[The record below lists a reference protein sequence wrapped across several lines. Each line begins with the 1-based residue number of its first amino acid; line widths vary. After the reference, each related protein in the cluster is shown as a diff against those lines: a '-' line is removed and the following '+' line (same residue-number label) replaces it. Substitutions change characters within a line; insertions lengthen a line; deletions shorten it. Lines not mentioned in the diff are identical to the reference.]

1 VPIATQ
7 AGGVLMSA
15 SRYSPRDIEP
25 KWQDRWEKAGL
36 YRAVEDPSREKFY
49 CLEMFPYPSGD
60 LHMGHM
66 RNYAIGDAY
75 ARFLR
80 MKGLNVLYPMGYDA
94 FGLPA
99 ENAAITRKV
108 DPGKW
113 TKSSIKRMVDVQKRM
128 GLSYDWSRTLA
139 TCEPEYYRWNQWIFL
154 KFMEKGLAYRKSAP
168 VNWCPSCQTVL
179 ANEQVEGGGC
189 WRCHSTVQKKDLKQW
204 FFKITA
210 YADELL
216 EDLEHLEDWPERV
229 KTMQKNWIGRSEGA
243 EIDFKV
249 VDSDQVISTFTTRPD
264 TVFGITYMVLAAEHP
279 LVEELVKG
287 CKSADGVRKFVKKAQ
302 EKTLIERTDETREKE
317 GVDTGRT
324 FVNPA
329 TGEKFPIYVADYV
342 VMEYGTGA
350 VMGVPAHDQRD
361 FEFARKYGLP
371 VRVVIQDDTG
381 LLTGNTMTQ
390 AYVESGVM
398 VNSGPFDGRPNRE
411 AMPDFVS
418 YMEEKGWG
426 REALSYRL
434 RDWLISRQRYWGT
447 PIPIIYCSQCGEV
460 PVPEAD
466 LPVIL
471 PSDVEFTGEGNPLE
485 TSETFLNVACPNCS
499 GPARRETDTM
509 DTFIDSSWYPF
520 RYTDPAYDKAP
531 FDPAKAAY
539 WMPVDQYIGGIE
551 HAILHLLY
559 ARFFTKG
566 LRDLGLTDANEPF
579 KRLLTQGMVIKDGA
593 KMSKSMGNVVPADE
607 MMERYGADT
616 ARVFILFASPPERE
630 LEWSDQGVDG
640 SYRFLNRVHRLVM
653 ENLSLFADVAG
664 VTGQGDQN
672 VRSLIRVRH
681 KAVQKVR
688 EDIERRFQFNTAISA
703 IMELVNEIQR
713 FIAGNGTKGEG
724 AASAVSDALR
734 TTILL
739 LAPFAPHLAEELW
752 EAAGHGESVFKCQWP
767 SYDQELV
774 VSEMVQMVVQVNGK
788 VRARFESPPETP
800 KESLEKT
807 ALGMPRVQE
816 LIEGKEVVK
825 IVVIPGRLVSIVV
838 K

>member
-1 VPIATQ
+1 
-7 AGGVLMSA
+7 MSA
-15 SRYSPRDIEP
+15 SKYSPLDIEP
-25 KWQDRWEKAGL
+25 KWQKRWEETGL
-36 YRAVEDPSREKFY
+36 YRSVEDPSREKFY

-108 DPGKW
+108 NPGQW
-113 TKSSIKRMVDVQKRM
+113 TRTSINRMIKVQKKM
-128 GLSYDWSRTLA
+128 GLSYDWDRTLA

-179 ANEQVEGGGC
+179 ANEQVEQGGC
-189 WRCHSTVQKKDLKQW
+189 WRCHTIVQKKNLKQW
-204 FFKITA
+204 FLKITA

-216 EDLEHLEDWPERV
+216 DDLEHLDDWPERV
-229 KTMQKNWIGRSEGA
+229 KTMQRNWIGRSAGA

-249 VDSDQVISTFTTRPD
+249 TGSDHAISTFTTRPD
-264 TVFGITYMVLAAEHP
+264 TVFGITYMVMAPEHP
-279 LVEELVKG
+279 LVDELVDG
-287 CKSADGVRKFVKKAQ
+287 TERADMVREFVREVQ
-302 EKTLIERTDETREKE
+302 EKTFIERTDETREKE

-324 FVNPA
+324 FINPA
-329 TGEKFPIYVADYV
+329 TGEEFPIYVADYV
-342 VMEYGTGA
+342 VMEYGTGS

-371 VRVVIQDDTG
+371 VRVVIQDGTG
-381 LLTGNTMTQ
+381 ALSDNTMSE
-390 AYVESGVM
+390 AYVEDGVM
-398 VNSGPFDGRPNRE
+398 VNSGPFDGMPNKK
-411 AMPDFVS
+411 AMPGFIS
-418 YMEEKGWG
+418 YMEERGWG
-426 REALSYRL
+426 RAALSYRL

-447 PIPIIYCSQCGEV
+447 PIPIIYCDECGTV
-460 PVPEAD
+460 PVPEED

-471 PSDVEFTGEGNPLE
+471 PSDVEFSGEGNPLE
-485 TSETFLNVACPNCS
+485 TSKTFLNVKCPTCNR
-499 GPARRETDTM
+499 PARRETDTM

-531 FDPAKAAY
+531 FDQVKAAY

-593 KMSKSMGNVVPADE
+593 KMSKSMGNVVPAEE
-607 MMERYGADT
+607 MMSRYGADT
-616 ARVFILFASPPERE
+616 ARIFILFASPPEKE
-630 LEWSDQGVDG
+630 LEWSDHGVEG
-640 SYRFLNRVHRLVM
+640 AYRFLNRVHRLVM
-653 ENLSLFADVAG
+653 ENLTLFAGEPGASG
-664 VTGQGDQN
+664 KGDEN
-672 VRSLIRVRH
+672 VRSLVHNRH
-681 KAVQKVR
+681 RTVQKVVG
-688 EDIERRFQFNTAISA
+688 DIERRFQFNTAISA
-703 IMELVNEIQR
+703 IMELVNETLK
-713 FIAGNGTKGEG
+713 FIASNGTAGEG
-724 AASAVSDALR
+724 GAEAASDAIK

-752 EAAGHGESVFKCQWP
+752 EAVGHTESVFKSEWP

-788 VRARFESPPETP
+788 VRARFEAPPDSP
-800 KESLEKT
+800 KGSLEKT
-807 ALGMPRVQE
+807 ALAMPRVQE
-816 LIEGKEVVK
+816 LIEGKDVAK
-825 IVVIPGRLVSIVV
+825 IVVVPGRLVSIVV

>member
-1 VPIATQ
+1 
-7 AGGVLMSA
+7 MSTP
-15 SRYSPRDIEP
+15 RYSPREIEP
-25 KWQDRWEKAGL
+25 KWQDLWESTGL
-36 YRAVEDPSREKFY
+36 YRSVEDPEREKFY

-80 MKGLNVLYPMGYDA
+80 MKGFNVLYPMGYDA

-108 DPGKW
+108 DPGQW
-113 TKSSIKRMVDVQKRM
+113 TRSSIERMKHVQRRM
-128 GLSYDWSRTLA
+128 GLSYDWNRTLA

-189 WRCHSTVQKKDLKQW
+189 WRCHTTVLKKDLKQW

-216 EDLEHLEDWPERV
+216 EDLERLDDWPERV
-229 KTMQKNWIGRSEGA
+229 KVMQKNWIGRSVGA

-249 VDSDQVISTFTTRPD
+249 TGSDQMISTFTTRPD
-264 TVFGITYMVLAAEHP
+264 TVFGITYMVLAAEHS
-279 LVEELVKG
+279 LVELLVHG
-287 CKSADGVRKFVKKAQ
+287 TDRAEAVMAFVEEAK
-302 EKTLIERTDETREKE
+302 EKTLIERTDETLEKK
-317 GVDTGRT
+317 GIDTGRT

-329 TGEKFPIYVADYV
+329 TGEEFPIYVADYV

-371 VRVVIQDDTG
+371 VRVVIQDPT
-381 LLTGNTMTQ
+381 LSLREETMAE
-390 AYVESGVM
+390 AYVEDGTM

-411 AMPDFVS
+411 AMPDFIN
-418 YMEEKGWG
+418 YMEDNGWG
-426 REALSYRL
+426 RGAVGYRL

-447 PIPIIYCSQCGEV
+447 PIPIIYCDRCGEV
-460 PVPEAD
+460 PVPEED
-466 LPVIL
+466 LPVLL
-471 PSDVEFTGEGNPLE
+471 PTDVQFSGEGNPLA
-485 TSETFLNVACPNCS
+485 TSKTFLEVSCPVCRE
-499 GPARRETDTM
+499 PARRETDTM

-520 RYTDPAYDKAP
+520 RYTDPSYDKAP
-531 FDPAKAAY
+531 FDQAKAAY

-566 LRDLGLTDANEPF
+566 LRDLGLTDADEPF
-579 KRLLTQGMVIKDGA
+579 RRLLTQGMVIKDGA
-593 KMSKSMGNVVPADE
+593 KMSKSMGNVVPAEE

-616 ARVFILFASPPERE
+616 ARVFILFASPPEKE
-630 LEWSDQGVDG
+630 LEWSDQGVEG
-640 SYRFLNRVHRLVM
+640 SYRFLNRVFRLVM
-653 ENLSLFADVAG
+653 ENLSLFSAEPERAVED
-664 VTGQGDQN
+664 DEN
-672 VRSLIRVRH
+672 SRSLIRLRH
-681 KAVQKVR
+681 KTVKKVS

-713 FIAGNGTKGEG
+713 FIAGNGLNGAGGAG
-724 AASAVSDALR
+724 AAAEAIR
-734 TTILL
+734 ATILL
-739 LAPFAPHLAEELW
+739 IAPFAPHLAEELW
-752 EAAGHGESVFKCQWP
+752 EATGHHKSIFLQQWP
-767 SYDQELV
+767 TFDPELA

-788 VRARFESPPETP
+788 VRARFEAPPDTTREV
-800 KESLEKT
+800 LQDA
-807 ALGMPRVQE
+807 ALAIPRVRE
-816 LIEGKEVVK
+816 MTEGKEVLK
-825 IVVIPGRLVSIVV
+825 VVVVPGRLVSIVIR
-838 K
+838 

>member
-1 VPIATQ
+1 
-7 AGGVLMSA
+7 MST
-15 SRYSPRDIEP
+15 SRYSPREIEP
-25 KWQDRWEKAGL
+25 KWQKHWEETGL
-36 YRAVEDPSREKFY
+36 YRSVEDPSREKFY

-99 ENAAITRKV
+99 ENAAITRNV
-108 DPGKW
+108 DPGQW
-113 TKSSIKRMVDVQKRM
+113 TRSSINRMMDVQKRM
-128 GLSYDWSRTLA
+128 GLSYDWDRTLA

-154 KFMEKGLAYRKSAP
+154 KFLEKGLAYRESAP

-189 WRCHSTVQKKDLKQW
+189 WRCHSIVQKKDLKQW
-204 FFKITA
+204 FFRITS

-229 KTMQKNWIGRSEGA
+229 KTMQRNWIGRSVGA
-243 EIDFKV
+243 EIDFAV
-249 VDSDQVISTFTTRPD
+249 TGSDLVISTFTTRPD

-279 LVEELVKG
+279 LIETLI
-287 CKSADGVRKFVKKAQ
+287 DGTDRGDEVRQFVREVQ
-302 EKTLIERTDETREKE
+302 GKTFIERTDDTREKE

-324 FVNPA
+324 FINPA
-329 TGEKFPIYVADYV
+329 TGEEYPIFVADYV

-361 FEFARKYGLP
+361 FEFARKYDLP
-371 VRVVIQDDTG
+371 VRVVIQDETG
-381 LLTGNTMTQ
+381 KLDGGAMAQ
-390 AYVESGVM
+390 AYVDDGIM
-398 VNSGPFDGRPNRE
+398 ANSGPFDGRPNRE
-411 AMPDFVS
+411 AMPEFIS
-418 YMEEKGWG
+418 YMEKRGWG
-426 REALSYRL
+426 RPALSYRL

-447 PIPIIYCSQCGEV
+447 PIPVIYCGDCGTV

-485 TSETFLNVACPNCS
+485 TSETFLHVKCPACA

-531 FDPAKAAY
+531 FDQAKAAY

-566 LRDLGLTDANEPF
+566 LRDLGLTEADEPF

-607 MMERYGADT
+607 MMDRYGADT
-616 ARVFILFASPPERE
+616 ARVFILFASPPEKE
-630 LEWSDQGVDG
+630 LEWSDQGVEG
-640 SYRFLNRVHRLVM
+640 SYRFLSRVYRLVM
-653 ENLSLFADVAG
+653 ENLSLFEAEDGDAGDADE
-664 VTGQGDQN
+664 N
-672 VRSLIRVRH
+672 IRSLVHVQHRT
-681 KAVQKVR
+681 VQKVG
-688 EDIERRFQFNTAISA
+688 EDIARRFQFNTAISA
-703 IMELVNEIQR
+703 IMELVNEIQK
-713 FIAGNGTKGEG
+713 FISGNGTRLAGG
-724 AASAVSDALR
+724 MSAAAEALE

-752 EAAGHGESVFKCQWP
+752 EATGHDESVSSSRWP
-767 SYDQELV
+767 AFDPGLV

-788 VRARFESPPETP
+788 VRAKFEAAPDTP
-800 KESLEKT
+800 KEVLEETAISL
-807 ALGMPRVQE
+807 PRVRE
-816 LIEGKEVVK
+816 LTEGNEVVK
-825 IVVIPGRLVSIVV
+825 IVVVPGRLVSIVV

>member
-1 VPIATQ
+1 
-7 AGGVLMSA
+7 MST
-15 SRYSPRDIEP
+15 SKYSPRDIEP
-25 KWQDRWEKAGL
+25 KWQDRWEETGL
-36 YRAVEDPSREKFY
+36 YRSVEDPSREKFY

-99 ENAAITRKV
+99 ENAAITRKI
-108 DPGKW
+108 DPGLW
-113 TKSSIKRMVDVQKRM
+113 TRSSINRMMEVQKRM

-154 KFMEKGLAYRKSAP
+154 KFMEKGLAYRESAP

-204 FFKITA
+204 FFRITA

-216 EDLEHLEDWPERV
+216 DDLERLDDWPERV

-243 EIDFKV
+243 EIDFKITG
-249 VDSDQVISTFTTRPD
+249 SDRVISTFTTRPD
-264 TVFGITYMVLAAEHP
+264 TVFGISYMVLAAEHP
-279 LVEELVKG
+279 LVEELVDG
-287 CKSADGVRKFVKKAQ
+287 TERADRVREFVRGVQ

-317 GVDTGRT
+317 GIDTGRT
-324 FVNPA
+324 FINPA
-329 TGEKFPIYVADYV
+329 TGEEFPIYVADYV

-361 FEFARKYGLP
+361 FEFAKKYDLP
-371 VRVVIQDDTG
+371 VLVVIQDEAKALNGDS
-381 LLTGNTMTQ
+381 MTE
-390 AYVESGVM
+390 AYVEDGVM

-411 AMPDFVS
+411 AMPGFVS
-418 YMEEKGWG
+418 HMEENGWG
-426 REALSYRL
+426 RAAVSYRL

-447 PIPIIYCSQCGEV
+447 PIPVIYCNECGML
-460 PVPEAD
+460 PVPDED

-471 PSDVEFTGEGNPLE
+471 PSDVEFSGEGNPLE
-485 TSETFLNVACPNCS
+485 TSETFMQVPCPGCS

-593 KMSKSMGNVVPADE
+593 KMSKSMGNVVPAEE

-616 ARVFILFASPPERE
+616 ARIFILFASPPEKE
-630 LEWSDQGVDG
+630 LEWSDKGVEG

-653 ENLSLFADVAG
+653 ENLSLFADEPGKA
-664 VTGQGDQN
+664 GQGDEK
-672 VRSLIRVRH
+672 VRSLVRTRH
-681 KAVQKVR
+681 RTVQKVV
-688 EDIERRFQFNTAISA
+688 EDIEKRFQFNTAISA
-703 IMELVNEIQR
+703 IMELVNETQK
-713 FIAGNGTKGEG
+713 FITGNGTAGEG
-724 AASAVSDALR
+724 GALAASDAIR
-734 TTILL
+734 TVVLL

-752 EAAGHGESVFKCQWP
+752 EATGRSESVFKSEWP
-767 SYDQELV
+767 SYDQDLV

-788 VRARFESPPETP
+788 VRARFEAPPETA
-800 KESLEKT
+800 KETLEET
-807 ALGMPRVQE
+807 ALAMPRVQE
-816 LIEGKEVVK
+816 FTKGKEIVKVV
-825 IVVIPGRLVSIVV
+825 VVPGRLISIVV

>member
-1 VPIATQ
+1 MQ
-7 AGGVLMSA
+7 AGGIRMST

-25 KWQDRWEKAGL
+25 KWQDRWEKTGL
-36 YRAVEDPSREKFY
+36 YKSVEDPAREKFY

-99 ENAAITRKV
+99 ENAAITRNI
-108 DPGKW
+108 DPAQW
-113 TKSSIKRMVDVQKRM
+113 TRTSIQRMMEVQKRM
-128 GLSYDWSRTLA
+128 GLSYDWNRTLA

-168 VNWCPSCQTVL
+168 VNWCPSCKTVL
-179 ANEQVEGGGC
+179 ANEQVEGGSC
-189 WRCHSTVQKKDLKQW
+189 WRCHSTVERKDLKQW
-204 FFKITA
+204 FLKITA

-216 EDLEHLEDWPERV
+216 EDLESLEDWPERV

-249 VDSDQVISTFTTRPD
+249 EGTGQVISTFTTRPD

-279 LVEELVKG
+279 LVEDLVKG
-287 CKSADGVRKFVKKAQ
+287 TGSADRVRKFIRQVQKKS
-302 EKTLIERTDETREKE
+302 LIERTDETREKE
-317 GVDTGRT
+317 GIDTGRT
-324 FVNPA
+324 FINPA
-329 TGEKFPIYVADYV
+329 TGEAFPIFVADYV

-361 FEFARKYGLP
+361 FEFARKYDLP
-371 VRVVIQDDTG
+371 VRVVIQDEKGG
-381 LLTGNTMTQ
+381 LSGDTMTQ
-390 AYVESGVM
+390 AYIDDGVM

-411 AMPDFVS
+411 AMSDFID
-418 YMEEKGWG
+418 YMEKNGWG
-426 REALSYRL
+426 RAALSYRL

-447 PIPIIYCSQCGEV
+447 PIPIIYCEKCGQV
-460 PVPEAD
+460 PVPED
-466 LPVIL
+466 ELPVVL
-471 PSDVEFTGEGNPLE
+471 PTDVEFSGEGNPLE
-485 TSETFLNVACPNCS
+485 TSSTFLNVPCPSCS

-520 RYTDPAYDKAP
+520 RYTDPTYDKAP
-531 FDPAKAAY
+531 FDPQKAAY

-566 LRDLGLTDANEPF
+566 LRDLGLTDADEPF
-579 KRLLTQGMVIKDGA
+579 RRLLTQGMVIKDGA
-593 KMSKSMGNVVPADE
+593 KMSKSMGNVVPAEE

-616 ARVFILFASPPERE
+616 ARVFILFASPPEKE
-630 LEWSDQGVDG
+630 LEWSDQGVEG
-640 SYRFLNRVHRLVM
+640 SFRFLSRVHRLVM
-653 ENLSLFADVAG
+653 ENISTLTEASGAMGSGDAG
-664 VTGQGDQN
+664 VSSL
-672 VRSLIRVRH
+672 VRTRH
-681 KAVQKVR
+681 RTVQKVG
-688 EDIERRFQFNTAISA
+688 EDIALRFQFNTAISA

-713 FIAGNGTKGEG
+713 SIAGKSP
-724 AASAVSDALR
+724 ADKADAMEILDAIQ

-739 LAPFAPHLAEELW
+739 MAPFAPHLAEELW
-752 EAAGHGESVFKCQWP
+752 ETMGHEESVFKYPWP
-767 SYDQELV
+767 EYDRDLV
-774 VSEMVQMVVQVNGK
+774 VSEMVQIVVQVNGK
-788 VRARFESPPETP
+788 VRTKFEAPPAAS
-800 KESLEKT
+800 KEELEET
-807 ALGMPRVQE
+807 ALSMQRVQE
-816 LIEGKEVVK
+816 LISGKDVAR
-825 IVVIPGRLVSIVV
+825 IVVVPGRLVSIVV

>member
-1 VPIATQ
+1 
-7 AGGVLMSA
+7 MSA

-25 KWQDRWEKAGL
+25 KWQDRWEKTGL
-36 YRAVEDPSREKFY
+36 YRSVEDPSREKFY

-113 TKSSIKRMVDVQKRM
+113 TRSSIKRMVDVQKRM

-139 TCEPEYYRWNQWIFL
+139 TCEPGYYRWNQWIFL

-189 WRCHSTVQKKDLKQW
+189 WRCHSTVQKKDLNQW

-287 CKSADGVRKFVKKAQ
+287 GKSADEVRKFVKKAQ

-329 TGEKFPIYVADYV
+329 TGEEFPIYVADYV

-381 LLTGNTMTQ
+381 LLNGNTMTE
-390 AYVESGVM
+390 AYVENGLM

-411 AMPDFVS
+411 AMPDFIS

-460 PVPEAD
+460 PVPEGD

-485 TSETFLNVACPNCS
+485 TSETFLNVPCPNCS

-640 SYRFLNRVHRLVM
+640 SFRFLNRVHRLVM
-653 ENLSLFADVAG
+653 ENLSLFADESG
-664 VTGQGDQN
+664 VTGQGDEN

-681 KAVQKVR
+681 RAVQKVR

-752 EAAGHGESVFKCQWP
+752 EAVGQGESVFKCQWP

-788 VRARFESPPETP
+788 VRARFEASPETT

-816 LIEGKEVVK
+816 LTEGKELVK

>member
-1 VPIATQ
+1 
-7 AGGVLMSA
+7 MSA

-25 KWQDRWEKAGL
+25 KWQDRWEKTGL
-36 YRAVEDPSREKFY
+36 YKSVEDPSREKFY

-113 TKSSIKRMVDVQKRM
+113 TRSSIKRMVEVQKRM

-154 KFMEKGLAYRKSAP
+154 KFMEKGLAYRKLAP

-189 WRCHSTVQKKDLKQW
+189 WRCHTTVQKKDLNQW

-216 EDLEHLEDWPERV
+216 DDLEHLEDWPERV
-229 KTMQKNWIGRSEGA
+229 KTMQKNWIGRSQGA

-249 VDSDQVISTFTTRPD
+249 EGSDHVISTFTTRPD

-279 LVEELVKG
+279 MVEELVKG
-287 CKSADGVRKFVKKAQ
+287 SKKVDEVSSFVKRAQ

-324 FVNPA
+324 FINPA
-329 TGEKFPIYVADYV
+329 TGEQFPIYVADYV

-381 LLTGNTMTQ
+381 LLDGSTMTE
-390 AYVESGVM
+390 AYVENGVM
-398 VNSGPFDGRPNRE
+398 ANSGPFDGRPNRE

-447 PIPIIYCSQCGEV
+447 PIPIIYCSKCGEV
-460 PVPEAD
+460 PVPEED
-466 LPVIL
+466 LPVVL
-471 PSDVEFTGEGNPLE
+471 PPDVEFTGEGNPLE
-485 TSETFLNVACPNCS
+485 TSETFLNVTCPNCS
-499 GPARRETDTM
+499 GEARRETDTM

-531 FDPAKAAY
+531 FDPAKAGY

-593 KMSKSMGNVVPADE
+593 KMSKSMGNVVPAEE
-607 MMERYGADT
+607 MMEKYGADT
-616 ARVFILFASPPERE
+616 ARIFILFASPPERE
-630 LEWSDQGVDG
+630 LEWSDKGVDG
-640 SYRFLNRVHRLVM
+640 SYRFLNRVHRLVT
-653 ENLSLFADVAG
+653 ENLSLFAQEEG
-664 VTGQGDQN
+664 EPGQGDEN

-681 KAVQKVR
+681 RTVQKVIG
-688 EDIERRFQFNTAISA
+688 DIERRFQFNTAISA
-703 IMELVNEIQR
+703 IMELANEIQR
-713 FIAGNGTKGEG
+713 FIAGNGTAGEG
-724 AASAVSDALR
+724 AISAVTDALR

-739 LAPFAPHLAEELW
+739 LAPFAPHLSEELW
-752 EAAGHGESVFKCQWP
+752 EAAGHSESVFKCQWP

-774 VSEMVQMVVQVNGK
+774 VSEMVQMVVQINGK
-788 VRARFESPPETP
+788 VRARFEAPPETS

-807 ALGMPRVQE
+807 ALAMPRVQE
-816 LIEGKEVVK
+816 LTEGKEVVK
-825 IVVIPGRLVSIVV
+825 VVVVPGKLVSIVV
-838 K
+838 KG

>member
-1 VPIATQ
+1 
-7 AGGVLMSA
+7 MSA
-15 SRYSPRDIEP
+15 YKYSPRDIEP
-25 KWQDRWEKAGL
+25 KWQKRWEETGL
-36 YRAVEDPSREKFY
+36 YRSVEDPSREKFY

-108 DPGKW
+108 NPGQW
-113 TKSSIKRMVDVQKRM
+113 TRTSINRMIKVQKKM
-128 GLSYDWSRTLA
+128 GLSYDWDRTLA

-179 ANEQVEGGGC
+179 ANEQVEQGGC
-189 WRCHSTVQKKDLKQW
+189 WRCHTIVQKKNLKQW
-204 FFKITA
+204 FLKITA

-216 EDLEHLEDWPERV
+216 DDLEHLDDWPERV
-229 KTMQKNWIGRSEGA
+229 KTMQRNWIGRSAGA

-249 VDSDQVISTFTTRPD
+249 TGSDHAISTFTTRPD
-264 TVFGITYMVLAAEHP
+264 TVFGITYMVMAPEHP
-279 LVEELVKG
+279 LVDELVDG
-287 CKSADGVRKFVKKAQ
+287 TERADMVREFVREVQ
-302 EKTLIERTDETREKE
+302 EKTFIERTDETREKE

-324 FVNPA
+324 FINPA
-329 TGEKFPIYVADYV
+329 TGEEFPIYVADYV
-342 VMEYGTGA
+342 VMEYGTGS

-371 VRVVIQDDTG
+371 VRVVIQDGTG
-381 LLTGNTMTQ
+381 ALSDNTMSE
-390 AYVESGVM
+390 AYVEDGVM
-398 VNSGPFDGRPNRE
+398 VNSGPFDGMPNKK
-411 AMPDFVS
+411 AMPGFIS
-418 YMEEKGWG
+418 YMEERGWG
-426 REALSYRL
+426 RAALSYRL

-447 PIPIIYCSQCGEV
+447 PIPIIYCDECGTV
-460 PVPEAD
+460 PVPEED

-471 PSDVEFTGEGNPLE
+471 PSDVEFSGEGNPLE
-485 TSETFLNVACPNCS
+485 TSKTFLNVKCPTCNR
-499 GPARRETDTM
+499 PARRETDTM

-531 FDPAKAAY
+531 FDQVKAAY

-593 KMSKSMGNVVPADE
+593 KMSKSMGNVVPAEE
-607 MMERYGADT
+607 MMSRYGADT
-616 ARVFILFASPPERE
+616 ARIFILFASPPEKE
-630 LEWSDQGVDG
+630 LEWSDHGVEG
-640 SYRFLNRVHRLVM
+640 AYRFLNRVHRLVM
-653 ENLSLFADVAG
+653 ENLTLFAGEPGASG
-664 VTGQGDQN
+664 KGDEN
-672 VRSLIRVRH
+672 VRSLVHNRH
-681 KAVQKVR
+681 RTVQKVVG
-688 EDIERRFQFNTAISA
+688 DIERRFQFNTAISA
-703 IMELVNEIQR
+703 IMELVNETLK
-713 FIAGNGTKGEG
+713 FIASNGTAGEG
-724 AASAVSDALR
+724 GAEAASDAIK

-752 EAAGHGESVFKCQWP
+752 EAVGYTESVFKSEWP

-788 VRARFESPPETP
+788 VRARFEAPPDSP
-800 KESLEKT
+800 KGSLEKT
-807 ALGMPRVQE
+807 ALAMPRVQE
-816 LIEGKEVVK
+816 LIEGKDVAK
-825 IVVIPGRLVSIVV
+825 IVVVPGRLVSIVI